1 MQVGRTGLSC
11 NHGDVQVEDQQAP
24 SAEIRGTVISQD
36 ATTLKLNVFGFTSG
50 LTIGLGGQT
59 IPTLAAGTRSR
70 RASRSA
76 LTRRTRAASC

>member
-11 NHGDVQVEDQQAP
+11 NHGNVQVEDQQAP

-59 IPTLAAGTRSR
+59 IPTLAAGTPGRGAR
-70 RASRSA
+70 HA
-76 LTRRTRAASC
+76 RT